1 MITTII
7 VLLAG
12 ALPLKMAAM
21 SLSELKIFPGKELT
35 KQLSHSFNDEEQAPM
50 LPEGGTLRVQRKR
63 GKVSSSERDQST
75 K

>member
-1 MITTII
+1 MITTTI

-35 KQLSHSFNDEEQAPM
+35 TTII
-50 LPEGGTLRVQRKR
+50 TLVQ
-63 GKVSSSERDQST
+63 
-75 K
+75 